1 MAALPK
7 RYQKSMPEMT
17 VIVRKKNEKSMK
29 GLLPKGPLYDIFAL
43 RVFLV
48 FARWIQPPRES
59 GHAREI
65 QQKKISG
72 EVRSS
77 LPEALNA
84 QHRGFHQAIA
94 GNAFVASPF
103 KEAVTLGY
111 HVRPLRKSSTGVLA
125 GNQPLIPRRDRHFRS
140 GRFCR
145 GFCIKGRT
153 FLFTIGGLTVVFIV
167 AFRLFLQVRVGTR
180 CRTS

>member
-65 QQKKISG
+65 QQKKKYQVKSGPHFLKLSTPSIGVSTKRLQGTPSSRLRSKKLSHSDTTCAHSARARPAYLLATNRSFRGGIGISDPD
-72 EVRSS
+72 VFA
-77 LPEALNA
+77 EA
-84 QHRGFHQAIA
+84 F
-94 GNAFVASPF
+94 AS
-103 KEAVTLGY
+103 
-111 HVRPLRKSSTGVLA
+111 
-125 GNQPLIPRRDRHFRS
+125 
-140 GRFCR
+140 
-145 GFCIKGRT
+145 
-153 FLFTIGGLTVVFIV
+153 
-167 AFRLFLQVRVGTR
+167 RVGLF
-180 CRTS
+180 CSPSVA

>member
-1 MAALPK
+1 
-7 RYQKSMPEMT
+7 
-17 VIVRKKNEKSMK
+17 MK

-43 RVFLV
+43 PSFSCLCTLDPTSPGIR
-48 FARWIQPPRES
+48 S
-59 GHAREI
+59 CTGNTT
-65 QQKKISG
+65 KKISG

-125 GNQPLIPRRDRHFRS
+125 GN
-140 GRFCR
+140 
-145 GFCIKGRT
+145 
-153 FLFTIGGLTVVFIV
+153 
-167 AFRLFLQVRVGTR
+167 
-180 CRTS
+180 